1 MCTWKLCQEC
11 LPGVPPLRFVHH
23 QVVEACVQTL
33 CRGILI
39 STRHLQNWGRQQVA
53 TVCCHFGHLPCQT
66 SAPLEEKL
74 SLESLSDEDF
84 GRIVWAIQ
92 DRARQLPV
100 WKLFEPRLFCS
111 KVRLVMGCTFFQD
124 ASWDL
129 RSERLRRP
137 AQLGF
142 EVVWWFLCSDR
153 WCGTFA
159 ISQSLGSSAQ
169 DVPRV
174 IERKCQ
180 AKWFFFAKSI
190 QQGWSLQQASRK
202 TQTGRRLE
210 KNRRA
215 YISCTFP

>member
-39 STRHLQNWGRQQVA
+39 STRHLQNWGQQQVA

-142 EVVWWFLCSDR
+142 EVVCLMISLLWSLVW
-153 WCGTFA
+153 TFA
-159 ISQSLGSSAQ
+159 ISESLDSSAQ
-169 DVPRV
+169 DVRRV

-180 AKWFFFAKSI
+180 AKCFFCAKSI

-202 TQTGRRLE
+202 TQTGRRLD
-210 KNRRA
+210 
-215 YISCTFP
+215 S